1 MSRKRE
7 EAHSWLNHT
16 ARDAMKVKF
25 TTVLSMFPH
34 YTGPV
39 LPSLARQVNAVEL
52 ATKALFS
59 PFDDDLDSE
68 YY

>member
-1 MSRKRE
+1 MK
-7 EAHSWLNHT
+7 AKF
-16 ARDAMKVKF
+16 ARVS
-25 TTVLSMFPH
+25 SMFPR

-39 LPSLARQVNAVEL
+39 SPSLTRQVNAVEL

-68 YY
+68 YYCD